1 MSKVSREKYEQLK
14 YHMGI
19 LNEKYINLQKNLK
32 MVEILED
39 KIQDCEKDND
49 NLLEENRDLIEQ
61 LDRVRQQIKE
71 YKVNVQDTELL
82 NELENENKIFR
93 KTIRDI
99 KKDNKIILEK
109 NEDKVR
115 VLERDIMLKDG
126 KIQRLEDGYMD
137 LKERYKELKEEIREE
152 KRWIRSK
159 NKNDI

>member
-14 YHMGI
+14 YNMGI

-39 KIQDCEKDND
+39 KIQDCEKEND

-61 LDRVRQQIKE
+61 LDRVRQQIKG

-137 LKERYKELKEEIREE
+137 LKERYKELKDEIREE